1 LSERSRSE
9 VTGPS
14 HTIAVCLVMNKIAL
28 ETDGD
33 VTFAHLRLVVNKLK
47 EMIDVDVSG
56 IRKILEEGG
65 ELELDLGF
73 GEFRFVVDGDEVRV
87 VECPYREKCLELVEA
102 LDVHPTLL
110 VAPSTILVQLALD
123 GTDRYVAESEQ
134 GEEECV
140 IRLAKAP

>member
-1 LSERSRSE
+1 MSERSKSE
-9 VTGPS
+9 VTSPS

-47 EMIDVDVSG
+47 EMIDVDVSE
-56 IRKILEEGG
+56 IRKILEDEG
-65 ELELDLGF
+65 ELDLGF

-87 VECPYREKCLELVEA
+87 TECPYKEKCLELVEV

-123 GTDRYVAESEQ
+123 GTERYVAESEQ

>member
-1 LSERSRSE
+1 MARND
-9 VTGPS
+9 VTGPA
-14 HTIAVCLVMNKIAL
+14 HTIAVCLVMNKVAL

-47 EMIDVDVSG
+47 EMIEVDVSG
-56 IRKILEEGG
+56 IERVLEEDG

-73 GEFRFVVDGDEVRV
+73 GVFRFVVEGDEVRV
-87 VECPYREKCLELVEA
+87 LECPYREKCLELLDV
-102 LDVHPTLL
+102 LDVHPTVL

-134 GEEECV
+134 GEDECV
-140 IRLAKAP
+140 IRLARAP